1 MRRFVKKALPLFE
14 NVAITD
20 AGSEGKSVA
29 KVNDMVVFVQNAVP
43 GDVADLQL
51 VMKKKNFAEARAVK
65 FHEYSD
71 KRTKPVC
78 SHFGICGGCKWQN
91 MSYEWQLFYK
101 QKQVADNLTR
111 IGKIELPE
119 IAKILPSSQTE
130 YYRNKLE
137 FTFSNKKWLTNVN
150 EGEEAINMDAL
161 GFHIQ
166 LRFDKIIDVQ
176 HCYLQANPSNEIRNA
191 IREYAIKNELRF
203 FDLKLQQG
211 FLRTLIIRTSSNG
224 GLMVIVTFF
233 QEDAQARIN
242 LLNYI
247 KEKFPQITSL
257 MYVINPKGND
267 TIQDLD
273 MECFAGVPYITE
285 QMEELT
291 FRIGAKSFYQTN

>member
-91 MSYEWQLFYK
+91 MGYEWQLFYK

-111 IGKIELPE
+111 IGKI
-119 IAKILPSSQTE
+119 
-130 YYRNKLE
+130 
-137 FTFSNKKWLTNVN
+137 
-150 EGEEAINMDAL
+150 
-161 GFHIQ
+161 
-166 LRFDKIIDVQ
+166 
-176 HCYLQANPSNEIRNA
+176 
-191 IREYAIKNELRF
+191 
-203 FDLKLQQG
+203 
-211 FLRTLIIRTSSNG
+211 
-224 GLMVIVTFF
+224 
-233 QEDAQARIN
+233 
-242 LLNYI
+242 
-247 KEKFPQITSL
+247 
-257 MYVINPKGND
+257 
-267 TIQDLD
+267 
-273 MECFAGVPYITE
+273 
-285 QMEELT
+285 
-291 FRIGAKSFYQTN
+291 